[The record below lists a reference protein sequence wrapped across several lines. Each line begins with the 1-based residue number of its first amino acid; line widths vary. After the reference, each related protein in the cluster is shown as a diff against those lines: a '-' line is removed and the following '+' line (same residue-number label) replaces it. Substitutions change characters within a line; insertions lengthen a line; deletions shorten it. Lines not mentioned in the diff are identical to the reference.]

1 MDKYSFGDLVNRYGM
16 SKSALSRYIANHLDD
31 IGKEHAIKTAKGWVF
46 DLMAVETLDRLRNR
60 GISSTITVNDVSR
73 QEIQGYKDTIA
84 NLQQLLLASQKE
96 TADAR
101 AETIAALRENQKLQK
116 QLSLVSIQYAQLA
129 EGKSTVHEL
138 ELLRSQ
144 IKQGFDDFTHLQ
156 QSRNNGKGW
165 NRRGVGRIIKL
176 IGK

>member
-1 MDKYSFGDLVNRYGM
+1 M
-16 SKSALSRYIANHLDD
+16 SKSALSRYIANHFND
-31 IGKEHAIKTAKGWVF
+31 IGKEHAIKTPKGWVF
-46 DLMAVETLDRLRNR
+46 DLVAVKTLDRLRNV
-60 GISSTITVNDVSR
+60 STVSNITVNDVSW
-73 QEIQGYKDTIA
+73 QEVQGYKDTIA

-101 AETIAALRENQKLQK
+101 AETIAVLKENQKLQKENQKLQK

-129 EGKSTVHEL
+129 EGKSTVSEL

-144 IKQGFDDFTHLQ
+144 IKQGFDDISRQ
-156 QSRNNGKGW
+156 QTGNTSGGGSGKGW
-165 NRRGVGRIIKL
+165 NRRGSIRTIKL